1 MKYYS
6 IGKFAEQIGKTPKTI
21 RLWDKQGTLK
31 PAHVTQGG
39 TRYYSQE
46 QIDNYCGIK
55 KIKSK
60 KIIGLFLKEEKDK
73 IELYML
79 SKGYS
84 FEMFSLNK
92 LSNLIEMI
100 CNHEISK
107 VIIYSKNIFDK
118 KEFYMFSLILN
129 HSNVELEIINQGD

>member
-21 RLWDKQGTLK
+21 RLWDKQGSLK

-60 KIIGLFLKEEKDK
+60 KIIGLFSKEEKDK

-100 CNHEISK
+100 CNHEVSK
-107 VIIYSKNIFDK
+107 IIIYSKNIFDK